1 MRPLDYLNRV
11 EAYVNRLNSERRS
24 TLEVISQVRFL
35 DLMADDASK
44 NVIDNI
50 NKNAINT
57 DSNSND
63 SNDSKDNRDNKN
75 SNNGS
80 NISAMTDSEEDENKK
95 YGVAPNLDAAHTRGY
110 AKRSR
115 VFEDCSNW
123 PIFDCSDTWGGPDYH
138 AIFAFSVTLTEAMA
152 GRMVGFSLDTGAD
165 DIWNTDNP
173 QIMVYV
179 NGVLTCA
186 MDLNHHEVILSDS
199 AVPGETYDIRLYAYV
214 NSSGKSNFLYVKVFE
229 KELEAEALYYDMKL
243 PLEAAK
249 QMRPEEEK
257 RRKLLEILNQA
268 GDLLDLR
275 VKGSAKY
282 RESLTAA
289 SVWLKENLYGK
300 EWETDGPTVYALG
313 HTHIDVAWK
322 WPLRQT
328 REKAVRSF
336 STVLY
341 LMKRYPEYRFFLSQ
355 PQLYEYVKEE
365 APEIFE
371 QVKERVKEGRW
382 EADGAMWLESD
393 SNLTSGES
401 LIRQILYGKKFFK
414 EELGIDEQEILW
426 LPDAFG
432 FLGALPQIMK
442 RSGIRYFLT
451 TKMGWNDADQQP
463 DDTFLWE
470 GIDGSRV
477 TGLYITTK
485 NYETYPERFE
495 KPVREVTYNG
505 RQNASQTMGTWQNYR
520 NKELNDAVLTIYGYG
535 DGGGGPTEGM
545 LEESR
550 RLSYG
555 IPGVPKVKLSG
566 LKEYLQVLDKNL
578 QNKKL
583 NTWYGDLYLE
593 YHRGTFSSIAEN
605 KKNNRICENKN
616 QQAEWLAALAWWMNK
631 KTENENIN
639 ENTNVTTNAYVYPK
653 EILDKAWKLL
663 LLNQFHDILPG
674 SAIGEVYEQSDID
687 YAKIKAMDEEIIK
700 QALTELAAKSI
711 NLQKLSKLSK
721 ESDASKLSEV
731 SEILA
736 SNDGITVWNP
746 LGFAAE
752 QVIVLDA
759 QTQREYGIDASSDG
773 NSNGNLNG
781 SLNRNSNINISCF
794 TNVDSMQ
801 RMKDGTLLL
810 TAALPAKGSLRLI
823 KKNASEQTVKDAQST
838 KDEQI
843 ADNAQTANTEASMS
857 EQVKTKLTEKFILC
871 DTQILET
878 PWYVVSWDELGQITS
893 LYDKEAK
900 RELIETGTVG
910 NELVVY
916 EDIPKDYD
924 AWNVESYYTRKHWK
938 MTAVQPCQL
947 TEFGDVCA
955 VLHTVLSYQ
964 SSTIEQDIVFFAH
977 TRRIDFKTKMDWRE
991 EQQLVKAEFH
1001 FDVMTRTAAC
1011 EIPYGVIE
1019 RPTHK
1024 NTSWQRAQF
1033 EVCAHR
1039 FVDLS
1044 EPGYGVA
1051 LLNDGRYGYSIE
1063 NSSLGLT
1070 LLTSGIFPFPD
1081 ADKGT
1086 HELTYA
1092 IMPHMG
1098 DWRSAKVVHE
1108 AGLLNEK
1115 PIISALKPAA
1125 PLVSAGVSEKTVEP
1139 YNTSFTESYS
1149 MCEVS
1154 APNVIVT
1161 SVKRSEDEIG
1171 LIVRMYESNGIRTN
1185 VTWDLSGLKPQ
1196 QIWECDLMEKQEKM
1210 MVLDGQKA
1218 DFEIKPFEIKT
1229 FLLV

>member
-1 MRPLDYLNRV
+1 
-11 EAYVNRLNSERRS
+11 
-24 TLEVISQVRFL
+24 
-35 DLMADDASK
+35 
-44 NVIDNI
+44 
-50 NKNAINT
+50 
-57 DSNSND
+57 
-63 SNDSKDNRDNKN
+63 
-75 SNNGS
+75 
-80 NISAMTDSEEDENKK
+80 MTITEEMK
-95 YGVAPNLDAAHTRGY
+95 
-110 AKRSR
+110 
-115 VFEDCSNW
+115 
-123 PIFDCSDTWGGPDYH
+123 
-138 AIFAFSVTLTEAMA
+138 
-152 GRMVGFSLDTGAD
+152 GRIIGFSLDTGAD

-186 MDLNHHEVILSDS
+186 MDLNHHEVILSDC
-199 AVPGETYDIRLYAYV
+199 AEPGKIYDIRLYAYV
-214 NSSGKSNFLYVKVFE
+214 NSPGKSNFLYLKVFA
-229 KELEAEALYYDMKL
+229 KEQEAEALYYDMKL

-257 RRKLLEILNQA
+257 RRKLLELLNQA

-275 VKGSAKY
+275 VKKSDKY
-282 RESLTAA
+282 RASLIAA
-289 SVWLKENLYGK
+289 SEWLKENLYEK
-300 EWETDGPTVYALG
+300 EWELDGPTVYALG

-341 LMKRYPEYRFFLSQ
+341 LMKRYPKYRFFLSQ
-355 PQLYEYVKEE
+355 PQLYEYVKED

-401 LIRQILYGKKFFK
+401 LIRQILYGKKFFN
-414 EELGIDEQEILW
+414 EEFGIKEQEILW

-485 NYETYPERFE
+485 NYEAYPERFE

-520 NKELNDAVLTIYGYG
+520 NKELNDAVLTVYGYG

-545 LEESR
+545 LEESK

-605 KKNNRICENKN
+605 KKNNRICEYKN
-616 QQAEWLAALAWWMNK
+616 QQAEWLASLLWWMNK
-631 KTENENIN
+631 KNENAN
-639 ENTNVTTNAYVYPK
+639 KNAYPK
-653 EILDKAWKLL
+653 ETLDKAWKLL

-674 SAIGEVYEQSDID
+674 SAIAEVYEQSDID
-687 YAKIKAMDEEIIK
+687 YAKIKAMDEEII
-700 QALTELAAKSI
+700 
-711 NLQKLSKLSK
+711 
-721 ESDASKLSEV
+721 SEV
-731 SEILA
+731 LKSLSSNKSEQK
-736 SNDGITVWNP
+736 NGICAWNP

-752 QVIVLDA
+752 QVIELDKKKLH
-759 QTQREYGIDASSDG
+759 ECGIDKG
-773 NSNGNLNG
+773 C
-781 SLNRNSNINISCF
+781 SL
-794 TNVDSMQ
+794 TNVTAAQ
-801 RMKDGTLLL
+801 RFKDGTMLV
-810 TAALPAKGSLRLI
+810 TASLPAKGSLYMAASAEKESLDKEA
-823 KKNASEQTVKDAQST
+823 KKEHFALR
-838 KDEQI
+838 DE
-843 ADNAQTANTEASMS
+843 NT
-857 EQVKTKLTEKFILC
+857 
-871 DTQILET
+871 LET
-878 PWYVVSWDELGQITS
+878 PWYIVSWNELGELTS

-900 RELIETGTVG
+900 REVLEAGTVG
-910 NELVVY
+910 NEIVVY

-924 AWNVESYYTRKHWK
+924 AWNVESYYSRKHWK
-938 MTAVQPCQL
+938 MSVKKPCMM
-947 TEFGDVCA
+947 TEAGEICA
-955 VLHTVLSYQ
+955 VLHTELSYE
-964 SSTIEQDIVFFAH
+964 SSVIEQDIAFFAH
-977 TRRIDFKTKMDWRE
+977 TRRIDFKTKIDWKE
-991 EQQLVKAEFH
+991 QQQLVKAEFH
-1001 FDVMTRTAAC
+1001 LDVMTRTAAC
-1011 EIPYGVIE
+1011 EIPYGVME
-1019 RPTHK
+1019 RPTHR

-1033 EVCAHR
+1033 EMCAHR

-1044 EPGYGVA
+1044 EPGFGVA
-1051 LLNDGRYGYSIE
+1051 LLNDGRYGHSIE
-1063 NSSLGLT
+1063 DSFVSLT

-1081 ADKGT
+1081 ADKGL

-1092 IMPHMG
+1092 LMPHMG
-1098 DWRSAKVVHE
+1098 DWREANVVHE
-1108 AGLLNEK
+1108 AGMLNEK
-1115 PIISALKPAA
+1115 PILSPYKPS
-1125 PLVSAGVSEKTVEP
+1125 LL
-1139 YNTSFTESYS
+1139 TEEAYT

-1154 APNVIVT
+1154 SPNVIVT
-1161 SVKRSEDEIG
+1161 SVKRAEDESG
-1171 LIVRMYESNGIRTN
+1171 LIVRMYESSGIRTN
-1185 VTWDLSGLKPQ
+1185 VEWNLEGLCPKY
-1196 QIWECDLMEKQEKM
+1196 IYECDMMEQKERE
-1210 MVLDGQKA
+1210 VVFDGQRAK
-1218 DFEIKPFEIKT
+1218 FEIRPFEIKT

>member
-1 MRPLDYLNRV
+1 MR
-11 EAYVNRLNSERRS
+11 
-24 TLEVISQVRFL
+24 
-35 DLMADDASK
+35 
-44 NVIDNI
+44 
-50 NKNAINT
+50 
-57 DSNSND
+57 
-63 SNDSKDNRDNKN
+63 RDN
-75 SNNGS
+75 SYWR
-80 NISAMTDSEEDENKK
+80 IA
-95 YGVAPNLDAAHTRGY
+95 V
-110 AKRSR
+110 
-115 VFEDCSNW
+115 
-123 PIFDCSDTWGGPDYH
+123 
-138 AIFAFSVTLTEAMA
+138 
-152 GRMVGFSLDTGAD
+152 TGAD

-186 MDLNHHEVILSDS
+186 MDLNHHEVILSDC
-199 AVPGETYDIRLYAYV
+199 AEPGKIYDIRLYAYV
-214 NSSGKSNFLYVKVFE
+214 NSPGKSNFLYLKVFA
-229 KELEAEALYYDMKL
+229 KEQEAEALYYDMKL

-257 RRKLLEILNQA
+257 RRKLLELLNQA

-275 VKGSAKY
+275 VKKSDKY
-282 RESLTAA
+282 RASLIAA
-289 SVWLKENLYGK
+289 SEWLKENLYEK
-300 EWETDGPTVYALG
+300 EWELDGPTVYALG

-341 LMKRYPEYRFFLSQ
+341 LMKRYPKYRFFLSQ
-355 PQLYEYVKEE
+355 PQLYEYVKED

-401 LIRQILYGKKFFK
+401 LIRQILYGKKFFN
-414 EELGIDEQEILW
+414 EEFGIKEQEILW

-485 NYETYPERFE
+485 NYEAYPERFE

-520 NKELNDAVLTIYGYG
+520 NKELNDAVLTVYGYG

-545 LEESR
+545 LEESK

-605 KKNNRICENKN
+605 KKNNRICEYKN
-616 QQAEWLAALAWWMNK
+616 QQAEWLASLLWWMNK
-631 KTENENIN
+631 KNENAN
-639 ENTNVTTNAYVYPK
+639 KNAYPK
-653 EILDKAWKLL
+653 ETLDKAWKLL

-674 SAIGEVYEQSDID
+674 SAIAEVYEQSDID
-687 YAKIKAMDEEIIK
+687 YAKIKAMDEEII
-700 QALTELAAKSI
+700 
-711 NLQKLSKLSK
+711 
-721 ESDASKLSEV
+721 SEV
-731 SEILA
+731 LKSLSSNKSEQK
-736 SNDGITVWNP
+736 NGICAWNP

-752 QVIVLDA
+752 QVIELDKKKLH
-759 QTQREYGIDASSDG
+759 ECGIDKG
-773 NSNGNLNG
+773 C
-781 SLNRNSNINISCF
+781 SL
-794 TNVDSMQ
+794 TNVTAAQ
-801 RMKDGTLLL
+801 RFKDGTMLV
-810 TAALPAKGSLRLI
+810 TASLPAKGSLYMAASAEKESLDKEA
-823 KKNASEQTVKDAQST
+823 KKEHFALR
-838 KDEQI
+838 DE
-843 ADNAQTANTEASMS
+843 NT
-857 EQVKTKLTEKFILC
+857 
-871 DTQILET
+871 LET
-878 PWYVVSWDELGQITS
+878 PWYIVSWNELGELTS

-900 RELIETGTVG
+900 REVLEAGTVG
-910 NELVVY
+910 NEIVVY

-924 AWNVESYYTRKHWK
+924 AWNVESYYSRKHWK
-938 MTAVQPCQL
+938 MSVKKPCMM
-947 TEFGDVCA
+947 TEAGEICA
-955 VLHTVLSYQ
+955 VLHTELSYE
-964 SSTIEQDIVFFAH
+964 SSVIEQDIAFFAH
-977 TRRIDFKTKMDWRE
+977 TRRIDFKTKIDWKE
-991 EQQLVKAEFH
+991 QQQLVKAEFH
-1001 FDVMTRTAAC
+1001 LDVMTRTAAC
-1011 EIPYGVIE
+1011 EIPYGVME
-1019 RPTHK
+1019 RPTHR

-1033 EVCAHR
+1033 EMCAHR

-1044 EPGYGVA
+1044 EPGFGVA
-1051 LLNDGRYGYSIE
+1051 LLNDGRYGHSIE
-1063 NSSLGLT
+1063 DSFVSLT
-1070 LLTSGIFPFPD
+1070 LLTSGVFPFPD
-1081 ADKGT
+1081 ADKGL

-1092 IMPHMG
+1092 LMPHMG
-1098 DWRSAKVVHE
+1098 DWREANVVHE
-1108 AGLLNEK
+1108 AGKLNEK
-1115 PIISALKPAA
+1115 PILSVYKPS
-1125 PLVSAGVSEKTVEP
+1125 LLTEEKSSVRYT
-1139 YNTSFTESYS
+1139 

-1154 APNVIVT
+1154 SPNVIVT
-1161 SVKRSEDEIG
+1161 SVKRAEDESG
-1171 LIVRMYESNGIRTN
+1171 LIVRMYESSGIRTN
-1185 VTWDLSGLKPQ
+1185 VEWNLEGLCPKY
-1196 QIWECDLMEKQEKM
+1196 IYECDMMEQKERE
-1210 MVLDGQKA
+1210 VVFDGQRAK
-1218 DFEIKPFEIKT
+1218 FEIRPFEIKT

>member
-1 MRPLDYLNRV
+1 MRSLDYMNRV
-11 EAYVNRLNSERRS
+11 EAYVNRLNSERR
-24 TLEVISQVRFL
+24 TVLETIPQVRFL
-35 DLMADDASK
+35 DLMADE
-44 NVIDNI
+44 I
-50 NKNAINT
+50 NCA
-57 DSNSND
+57 D
-63 SNDSKDNRDNKN
+63 
-75 SNNGS
+75 
-80 NISAMTDSEEDENKK
+80 MTADCEEDENKK
-95 YGVAPNLDAAHTRGY
+95 YGVAPNLDAVHTRGY
-110 AKRSR
+110 AKRSL
-115 VFEDCSNW
+115 VLEDCSSW
-123 PIFDCSDTWGGPDYH
+123 PVFSCTDTWGGQDYH
-138 AIFAFSVTLTEAMA
+138 GIFAFSVTITEEMK
-152 GRMVGFSLDTGAD
+152 GRIIGFSLDTGAD

-186 MDLNHHEVILSDS
+186 MDLNHHEVILSDC
-199 AVPGETYDIRLYAYV
+199 AEPGKIYDIRLYAYV
-214 NSSGKSNFLYVKVFE
+214 NSPGKSNFLYLKVFA
-229 KELEAEALYYDMKL
+229 KEQEAEALYYDMKL

-257 RRKLLEILNQA
+257 RRKLLELLNQA

-275 VKGSAKY
+275 VKKSDKY
-282 RESLTAA
+282 RASLIAA
-289 SVWLKENLYGK
+289 SEWLKENLYEK
-300 EWETDGPTVYALG
+300 EWELDGPTVYALG

-341 LMKRYPEYRFFLSQ
+341 LMKRYPKYRFFLSQ
-355 PQLYEYVKEE
+355 PQLYEYVKED

-401 LIRQILYGKKFFK
+401 LIRQILYGKKFFN
-414 EELGIDEQEILW
+414 EEFGIKEQEILW

-485 NYETYPERFE
+485 NYEAYPERFE

-520 NKELNDAVLTIYGYG
+520 NKELNDAVLTVYGYG

-545 LEESR
+545 LEESK

-605 KKNNRICENKN
+605 KKNNRICEYKN
-616 QQAEWLAALAWWMNK
+616 QQAEWLASLLWWMNK
-631 KTENENIN
+631 KNENAN
-639 ENTNVTTNAYVYPK
+639 KNAYPK
-653 EILDKAWKLL
+653 ETLDKAWKLL

-674 SAIGEVYEQSDID
+674 SAIAEVYEQSDID
-687 YAKIKAMDEEIIK
+687 YAKIKAMDEEII
-700 QALTELAAKSI
+700 
-711 NLQKLSKLSK
+711 
-721 ESDASKLSEV
+721 SEV
-731 SEILA
+731 LKSLSSNKSEQK
-736 SNDGITVWNP
+736 NGICAWNP

-752 QVIVLDA
+752 QVIELDKKKLH
-759 QTQREYGIDASSDG
+759 ECGIDKG
-773 NSNGNLNG
+773 C
-781 SLNRNSNINISCF
+781 SL
-794 TNVDSMQ
+794 TNVTAAQ
-801 RMKDGTLLL
+801 RFKDGTMLV
-810 TAALPAKGSLRLI
+810 TASLPAKGSLYMAASAEKESLDKEA
-823 KKNASEQTVKDAQST
+823 KKEHFALR
-838 KDEQI
+838 DE
-843 ADNAQTANTEASMS
+843 NT
-857 EQVKTKLTEKFILC
+857 
-871 DTQILET
+871 LET
-878 PWYVVSWDELGQITS
+878 PWYIVSWNELGELTS

-900 RELIETGTVG
+900 REVLEAGTVG
-910 NELVVY
+910 NEIVVY

-924 AWNVESYYTRKHWK
+924 AWNVESYYSRKHWK
-938 MTAVQPCQL
+938 MSVKKPCMM
-947 TEFGDVCA
+947 TEAGEICA
-955 VLHTVLSYQ
+955 VLHTELSYE
-964 SSTIEQDIVFFAH
+964 SSVIEQDIAFFAH
-977 TRRIDFKTKMDWRE
+977 TRRIDFKTKIDWKE
-991 EQQLVKAEFH
+991 QQQLVKAEFH
-1001 FDVMTRTAAC
+1001 LDVMTRTAAC
-1011 EIPYGVIE
+1011 EIPYGVME
-1019 RPTHK
+1019 RPTHR

-1033 EVCAHR
+1033 EMCAHR

-1044 EPGYGVA
+1044 EPGFGVA
-1051 LLNDGRYGYSIE
+1051 LLNDGRYGHSIE
-1063 NSSLGLT
+1063 DSFVSLT
-1070 LLTSGIFPFPD
+1070 LLTSGVFPFPD
-1081 ADKGT
+1081 ADKGL

-1092 IMPHMG
+1092 LMPHMG
-1098 DWRSAKVVHE
+1098 DWREANVVHE
-1108 AGLLNEK
+1108 AGKLNEK
-1115 PIISALKPAA
+1115 PILSVYKPS
-1125 PLVSAGVSEKTVEP
+1125 LLTEEKSSVRYT
-1139 YNTSFTESYS
+1139 

-1154 APNVIVT
+1154 SPNVIVT
-1161 SVKRSEDEIG
+1161 SVKRAEDESG
-1171 LIVRMYESNGIRTN
+1171 LIVRMYESSGIRTN
-1185 VTWDLSGLKPQ
+1185 VEWNLEGLCPKY
-1196 QIWECDLMEKQEKM
+1196 IYECDMMEQKERE
-1210 MVLDGQKA
+1210 VVFDGQRAK
-1218 DFEIKPFEIKT
+1218 FEIRPFEIKT

>member
-1 MRPLDYLNRV
+1 MRSLDYMNRV
-11 EAYVNRLNSERRS
+11 EAYVNRLNSERR
-24 TLEVISQVRFL
+24 TVLETIQQVRFL
-35 DLMADDASK
+35 DLMADE
-44 NVIDNI
+44 I
-50 NKNAINT
+50 NCV
-57 DSNSND
+57 D
-63 SNDSKDNRDNKN
+63 
-75 SNNGS
+75 
-80 NISAMTDSEEDENKK
+80 MTADCEEDENKK
-95 YGVAPNLDAAHTRGY
+95 YGVAPNLDAVHTRGY
-110 AKRSR
+110 AKRSL
-115 VFEDCSNW
+115 VLEDCSSW
-123 PIFDCSDTWGGPDYH
+123 PVFSCTDTWGDPDYH
-138 AIFAFSVTLTEAMA
+138 GIFAFSVTITEEMK
-152 GRMVGFSLDTGAD
+152 GRIIGFSLDTGAD

-186 MDLNHHEVILSDS
+186 MDLNHHEVILSDC
-199 AVPGETYDIRLYAYV
+199 AEPGKIYDIRLYAYV
-214 NSSGKSNFLYVKVFE
+214 NSPGKSNFLYLKVFA
-229 KELEAEALYYDMKL
+229 KEQEAEALYYDMKL

-257 RRKLLEILNQA
+257 RRKLLELLNQA

-275 VKGSAKY
+275 VKKSDKY
-282 RESLTAA
+282 RASLIAA
-289 SVWLKENLYGK
+289 SEWLKENLYEK
-300 EWETDGPTVYALG
+300 EWELDGPTVYALG

-341 LMKRYPEYRFFLSQ
+341 LMKRYPKYRFFLSQ
-355 PQLYEYVKEE
+355 PQLYEYVKED

-401 LIRQILYGKKFFK
+401 LIRQILYGKKFFN
-414 EELGIDEQEILW
+414 EEFGIKEQEILW

-485 NYETYPERFE
+485 NYEAYPERFE

-520 NKELNDAVLTIYGYG
+520 NKELNDAVLTVYGYG

-545 LEESR
+545 LEESK

-605 KKNNRICENKN
+605 KKNNRICEYKN
-616 QQAEWLAALAWWMNK
+616 QQAEWLASLLWWMNK
-631 KTENENIN
+631 KNENAN
-639 ENTNVTTNAYVYPK
+639 KNAYPK
-653 EILDKAWKLL
+653 ETLDKAWKLL

-674 SAIGEVYEQSDID
+674 SAIAEVYEQSDID
-687 YAKIKAMDEEIIK
+687 YAKIKAMDEEII
-700 QALTELAAKSI
+700 
-711 NLQKLSKLSK
+711 
-721 ESDASKLSEV
+721 SEV
-731 SEILA
+731 LESLSSNKSEQK
-736 SNDGITVWNP
+736 NGICAWNP

-752 QVIVLDA
+752 QVIELDKKKLH
-759 QTQREYGIDASSDG
+759 ECGIDKG
-773 NSNGNLNG
+773 C
-781 SLNRNSNINISCF
+781 SL
-794 TNVDSMQ
+794 TNVTAAQ
-801 RMKDGTLLL
+801 RFKDGTMLV
-810 TAALPAKGSLRLI
+810 TASLPAKGSLYMAASAEKESLDKEA
-823 KKNASEQTVKDAQST
+823 KKEHFALR
-838 KDEQI
+838 DE
-843 ADNAQTANTEASMS
+843 NT
-857 EQVKTKLTEKFILC
+857 
-871 DTQILET
+871 LET
-878 PWYVVSWDELGQITS
+878 PWYIVSWNELGELTS

-900 RELIETGTVG
+900 REVLEAGTVG
-910 NELVVY
+910 NEIVVY

-924 AWNVESYYTRKHWK
+924 AWNVESYYSRKHWK
-938 MTAVQPCQL
+938 MSVKKPCMM
-947 TEFGDVCA
+947 TEAGEICA
-955 VLHTVLSYQ
+955 VLHTELSYE
-964 SSTIEQDIVFFAH
+964 SSVIEQDIAFFAH
-977 TRRIDFKTKMDWRE
+977 TRRIDFKTKIDWKE
-991 EQQLVKAEFH
+991 QQQLVKAEFH
-1001 FDVMTRTAAC
+1001 LDVMTRTAAC
-1011 EIPYGVIE
+1011 EIPYGVME
-1019 RPTHK
+1019 RPTHR

-1033 EVCAHR
+1033 EMCAHR

-1044 EPGYGVA
+1044 EPGFGVA
-1051 LLNDGRYGYSIE
+1051 LLNDGRYGHSIE
-1063 NSSLGLT
+1063 DSFVSLT
-1070 LLTSGIFPFPD
+1070 LLTSGVFPFPD
-1081 ADKGT
+1081 ADKGL

-1092 IMPHMG
+1092 LMPHMG
-1098 DWRSAKVVHE
+1098 DWREANVVHE
-1108 AGLLNEK
+1108 AGKLNEK
-1115 PIISALKPAA
+1115 PILSVYKPS
-1125 PLVSAGVSEKTVEP
+1125 LLTEEKSSVRYT
-1139 YNTSFTESYS
+1139 

-1154 APNVIVT
+1154 SPNVIVT
-1161 SVKRSEDEIG
+1161 SVKRAEDESG
-1171 LIVRMYESNGIRTN
+1171 LIVRMYESSGIRTN
-1185 VTWDLSGLKPQ
+1185 VEWNLEGLCPKY
-1196 QIWECDLMEKQEKM
+1196 IYECDMMEQKERE
-1210 MVLDGQKA
+1210 VVFDGQRAK
-1218 DFEIKPFEIKT
+1218 FEIRPFEIKT

>member
-1 MRPLDYLNRV
+1 MRSLDYMNRV
-11 EAYVNRLNSERRS
+11 EAYVNRLNSERR
-24 TLEVISQVRFL
+24 TVLETIQQVRFL
-35 DLMADDASK
+35 DLMADE
-44 NVIDNI
+44 I
-50 NKNAINT
+50 NCA
-57 DSNSND
+57 D
-63 SNDSKDNRDNKN
+63 
-75 SNNGS
+75 
-80 NISAMTDSEEDENKK
+80 MTADCEEDENKK
-95 YGVAPNLDAAHTRGY
+95 YGIAPNLDAVHTRGY
-110 AKRSR
+110 AKRSL
-115 VFEDCSNW
+115 VLEDCSSW
-123 PIFDCSDTWGGPDYH
+123 PVFSCADTWGGPDYH
-138 AIFAFSVTLTEAMA
+138 GIFAFSVTITEEMK
-152 GRMVGFSLDTGAD
+152 GRIIGFSLDTGAD

-186 MDLNHHEVILSDS
+186 MDLNHHEVILSDC
-199 AVPGETYDIRLYAYV
+199 AEPGKIYDIRLYAYV
-214 NSSGKSNFLYVKVFE
+214 NSPGKSNFLYLKVFA
-229 KELEAEALYYDMKL
+229 KEQEAEALYYDMKL

-257 RRKLLEILNQA
+257 RRKLLELLNQA

-275 VKGSAKY
+275 VKKSDKY
-282 RESLTAA
+282 RASLIAA
-289 SVWLKENLYGK
+289 SEWLKENLYEK
-300 EWETDGPTVYALG
+300 EWELDGPTVYALG

-341 LMKRYPEYRFFLSQ
+341 LMKRYPKYRFFLSQ
-355 PQLYEYVKEE
+355 PQLYEYVKED

-401 LIRQILYGKKFFK
+401 LIRQILYGKKFFN
-414 EELGIDEQEILW
+414 EEFGIKEQEILW

-485 NYETYPERFE
+485 NYEAYPERFE

-520 NKELNDAVLTIYGYG
+520 NKELNDAVLTVYGYG

-545 LEESR
+545 LEESK

-605 KKNNRICENKN
+605 KKNNRICEYKN
-616 QQAEWLAALAWWMNK
+616 QQAEWLASLLWWMNK
-631 KTENENIN
+631 KNENAN
-639 ENTNVTTNAYVYPK
+639 KNAYPK
-653 EILDKAWKLL
+653 ETLDKAWKLL

-674 SAIGEVYEQSDID
+674 SAIAEVYEQSDID
-687 YAKIKAMDEEIIK
+687 YAKIKAMDEEII
-700 QALTELAAKSI
+700 
-711 NLQKLSKLSK
+711 
-721 ESDASKLSEV
+721 SEV
-731 SEILA
+731 LESLSSNKSEQK
-736 SNDGITVWNP
+736 NGICAWNP

-752 QVIVLDA
+752 QVIELDKKK
-759 QTQREYGIDASSDG
+759 QHECGIDKG
-773 NSNGNLNG
+773 C
-781 SLNRNSNINISCF
+781 SL
-794 TNVDSMQ
+794 TNVTAAQ
-801 RMKDGTLLL
+801 RFKDGTMLV
-810 TAALPAKGSLRLI
+810 TASLPAKGSLYMAASAEKESLDKEA
-823 KKNASEQTVKDAQST
+823 KKEHFALR
-838 KDEQI
+838 DE
-843 ADNAQTANTEASMS
+843 NT
-857 EQVKTKLTEKFILC
+857 
-871 DTQILET
+871 LET
-878 PWYVVSWDELGQITS
+878 PWYIVSWNELGELTS

-900 RELIETGTVG
+900 REVLEAGTVG
-910 NELVVY
+910 NEIVVY

-924 AWNVESYYTRKHWK
+924 AWNVESYYSRKHWK
-938 MTAVQPCQL
+938 MSVKKPCMM
-947 TEFGDVCA
+947 TETGEICA
-955 VLHTVLSYQ
+955 VLHTELSYE
-964 SSTIEQDIVFFAH
+964 SSVIEQDIVFFAH
-977 TRRIDFKTKMDWRE
+977 TRRIDFKTKIDWKE
-991 EQQLVKAEFH
+991 QQQLVKAEFH
-1001 FDVMTRTAAC
+1001 LDVMTRTAAC
-1011 EIPYGVIE
+1011 EIPYGVME
-1019 RPTHK
+1019 RPTHR

-1033 EVCAHR
+1033 EMCAHR

-1044 EPGYGVA
+1044 EPGFGVA
-1051 LLNDGRYGYSIE
+1051 LLNDGRYGHSIE
-1063 NSSLGLT
+1063 DGTVGLT

-1081 ADKGT
+1081 ADKGL

-1092 IMPHMG
+1092 LIPHMG
-1098 DWRSAKVVHE
+1098 DWRDANVVHE
-1108 AGLLNEK
+1108 AGKLNEK
-1115 PIISALKPAA
+1115 PILSVYKPSLLTEEKSSARY
-1125 PLVSAGVSEKTVEP
+1125 T
-1139 YNTSFTESYS
+1139 

-1154 APNVIVT
+1154 SPNVIVT
-1161 SVKRSEDEIG
+1161 SVKRAEDESG
-1171 LIVRMYESNGIRTN
+1171 LIVRMYESSGIRTN
-1185 VTWDLSGLKPQ
+1185 VEWNLEGLCPKY
-1196 QIWECDLMEKQEKM
+1196 IYECDMMEQKERE
-1210 MVLDGQKA
+1210 VVFDGQRAK
-1218 DFEIKPFEIKT
+1218 FEIRPFEIKT

>member
-11 EAYVNRLNSERRS
+11 EAYVNRLNSERRK
-24 TLEVISQVRFL
+24 TLEVIPQVRFL
-35 DLMADDASK
+35 DLMADDA
-44 NVIDNI
+44 DD
-50 NKNAINT
+50 NAIN
-57 DSNSND
+57 NRND
-63 SNDSKDNRDNKN
+63 SINSK
-75 SNNGS
+75 NGN
-80 NISAMTDSEEDENKK
+80 NISTMTDGEEDENKK

-115 VFEDCSNW
+115 VLEDCSNW
-123 PIFDCSDTWGGPDYH
+123 QIFDCSDTWGGPDYH

-173 QIMVYV
+173 QIMVYI

-214 NSSGKSNFLYVKVFE
+214 NSPGKSNFLYIKVFE
-229 KELEAEALYYDMKL
+229 KEPEAEALYYDMKL

-275 VKGSAKY
+275 VKGSDAY
-282 RESLTAA
+282 RASLTAA
-289 SVWLKENLYGK
+289 SAWLKENLYEK
-300 EWETDGPTVYALG
+300 EWEMDGPTVYALG

-414 EELGIDEQEILW
+414 EELGVDDQEILW

-505 RQNASQTMGTWQNYR
+505 RQNASQIMGTWQNYR

-550 RLSYG
+550 RLAYG

-605 KKNNRICENKN
+605 KKNNRACENKN
-616 QQAEWLAALAWWMNK
+616 QEAEWLAALAWWMNK
-631 KTENENIN
+631 NNKKNKNTNENANVNAN
-639 ENTNVTTNAYVYPK
+639 ENASVTANAYAYPK
-653 EILDKAWKLL
+653 ETLDKAWKLL

-687 YAKIKAMDEEIIK
+687 YAKIKAMDEEIIR
-700 QALTELAAKSI
+700 QALTELSE
-711 NLQKLSKLSK
+711 LSELTEASEESNASEESDVSEESK
-721 ESDASKLSEV
+721 TSDASETMAENIGL
-731 SEILA
+731 
-736 SNDGITVWNP
+736 TVWNP

-752 QVIVLDA
+752 QVIALDA
-759 QTQREYGIDASSDG
+759 QAQNEYGINTAPSDESVPSFINVSS
-773 NSNGNLNG
+773 
-781 SLNRNSNINISCF
+781 
-794 TNVDSMQ
+794 TQ

-810 TAALPAKGSLRLI
+810 TAALPAKGSIRLT
-823 KKNASEQTVKDAQST
+823 KKNVSEQTANNAQFT
-838 KDEQI
+838 ND
-843 ADNAQTANTEASMS
+843 AQTAN
-857 EQVKTKLTEKFILC
+857 KFILR
-871 DTQILET
+871 DAQTLET

-893 LYDKEAK
+893 LYDKEAE
-900 RELIETGTVG
+900 RELIEAGTVG
-910 NELVVY
+910 NEIVVY

-938 MTAVQPCQL
+938 MTAAQPCQL
-947 TEFGDVCA
+947 TESGEICA
-955 VLHTVLSYQ
+955 VLHTTLSYQ

-977 TRRIDFKTKMDWRE
+977 TRRIDFKTKMDWHE
-991 EQQLVKAEFH
+991 EQQLVKAQFH

-1063 NSSLGLT
+1063 DSSLGLT

-1081 ADKGT
+1081 ADKGV

-1092 IMPHMG
+1092 LMPHMG
-1098 DWRSAKVVHE
+1098 DWRSAKVVQE

-1115 PIISALKPAA
+1115 PILSALKSSAALTSAKTPEAISATPAA
-1125 PLVSAGVSEKTVEP
+1125 SA
-1139 YNTSFTESYS
+1139 TSVPSSTESYA

-1161 SVKRSEDEIG
+1161 SVKRAEDESG
-1171 LIVRMYESNGIRTN
+1171 LIVRMYESSGIRTN
-1185 VTWDLSGLKPQ
+1185 VTWDVSGLKPQ
-1196 QIWECDLMEKQEKM
+1196 HVWECDLMEKQEKM
-1210 MVLDGQKA
+1210 PMFDGQKVK
-1218 DFEIKPFEIKT
+1218 FEIKPFEIKT
-1229 FLLV
+1229 FLLI

>member
-1 MRPLDYLNRV
+1 MRSLDYMNRV
-11 EAYVNRLNSERRS
+11 EAYVNRLNSERR
-24 TLEVISQVRFL
+24 TVLETIPQVRFL
-35 DLMADDASK
+35 DLMADE
-44 NVIDNI
+44 I
-50 NKNAINT
+50 NCA
-57 DSNSND
+57 D
-63 SNDSKDNRDNKN
+63 
-75 SNNGS
+75 
-80 NISAMTDSEEDENKK
+80 MTADCEEDENKK
-95 YGVAPNLDAAHTRGY
+95 YGVAPNLDAVHTRGY
-110 AKRSR
+110 AKRSL
-115 VFEDCSNW
+115 VLEDCSSW
-123 PIFDCSDTWGGPDYH
+123 SVFSCTDTWGGPDYH
-138 AIFAFSVTLTEAMA
+138 GIFAFSVTITEEMK
-152 GRMVGFSLDTGAD
+152 GRIIGFSLDTGAD

-186 MDLNHHEVILSDS
+186 MDLNHHEVILSDC
-199 AVPGETYDIRLYAYV
+199 AEPGKIYDIRLYAYV
-214 NSSGKSNFLYVKVFE
+214 NSPGKSNFLYLKVFA
-229 KELEAEALYYDMKL
+229 KEQEAEALYYDMKF

-257 RRKLLEILNQA
+257 RRKLLELLNQA

-275 VKGSAKY
+275 VKKSDKY
-282 RESLTAA
+282 RASLIAA
-289 SVWLKENLYGK
+289 SEWLKENLYEK
-300 EWETDGPTVYALG
+300 EWELDGPTVYALG

-341 LMKRYPEYRFFLSQ
+341 LMKRYPKYRFFLSQ
-355 PQLYEYVKEE
+355 PQLYEYVKED

-401 LIRQILYGKKFFK
+401 LIRQILYGKKFFN
-414 EELGIDEQEILW
+414 EEVGIKEQEILW

-485 NYETYPERFE
+485 NYEAYPERFE

-520 NKELNDAVLTIYGYG
+520 NKELNDAVLTVYGYG

-545 LEESR
+545 LEESK

-605 KKNNRICENKN
+605 KKNNRICEYKN
-616 QQAEWLAALAWWMNK
+616 QQAEWLASLLWWMNK
-631 KTENENIN
+631 KNENAN
-639 ENTNVTTNAYVYPK
+639 KNAYPK
-653 EILDKAWKLL
+653 ETLDKAWKLL

-674 SAIGEVYEQSDID
+674 SAIAEVYEQSDID
-687 YAKIKAMDEEIIK
+687 YAKIKAMDEEII
-700 QALTELAAKSI
+700 
-711 NLQKLSKLSK
+711 
-721 ESDASKLSEV
+721 SEV
-731 SEILA
+731 LKSLSSNKSEQK
-736 SNDGITVWNP
+736 NGICAWNP

-752 QVIVLDA
+752 QVIELDKKKLH
-759 QTQREYGIDASSDG
+759 ECGIDKG
-773 NSNGNLNG
+773 C
-781 SLNRNSNINISCF
+781 SL
-794 TNVDSMQ
+794 TNVTAAQ
-801 RMKDGTLLL
+801 RFKDGTMLV
-810 TAALPAKGSLRLI
+810 TASLPAKGSLYMAASAEKESLDKEA
-823 KKNASEQTVKDAQST
+823 KKEHFALR
-838 KDEQI
+838 DE
-843 ADNAQTANTEASMS
+843 NT
-857 EQVKTKLTEKFILC
+857 
-871 DTQILET
+871 LET
-878 PWYVVSWDELGQITS
+878 PWYIVSWNELGELTS

-900 RELIETGTVG
+900 REVLEAGTVG
-910 NELVVY
+910 NEIVVY

-924 AWNVESYYTRKHWK
+924 AWNVESYYSRKHWK
-938 MTAVQPCQL
+938 MSVKKPCMM
-947 TEFGDVCA
+947 TEAGEICA
-955 VLHTVLSYQ
+955 VLHTELSYE
-964 SSTIEQDIVFFAH
+964 SSVIEQDIAFFAH
-977 TRRIDFKTKMDWRE
+977 TRRIDFKTKIDWKE
-991 EQQLVKAEFH
+991 QQQLVKAEFH
-1001 FDVMTRTAAC
+1001 LDVMTRTAAC
-1011 EIPYGVIE
+1011 EIPYGVME
-1019 RPTHK
+1019 RPTHR

-1033 EVCAHR
+1033 EMCAHR

-1044 EPGYGVA
+1044 EPGFGVA
-1051 LLNDGRYGYSIE
+1051 LLNDGRYGHSIE
-1063 NSSLGLT
+1063 DSFVSLT
-1070 LLTSGIFPFPD
+1070 LLTSGVFPFPD
-1081 ADKGT
+1081 ADKGL

-1092 IMPHMG
+1092 LMPHMG
-1098 DWRSAKVVHE
+1098 DWREANVVHE
-1108 AGLLNEK
+1108 AGKLNEK
-1115 PIISALKPAA
+1115 PILSVYKPS
-1125 PLVSAGVSEKTVEP
+1125 LLTEEKSSVRYT
-1139 YNTSFTESYS
+1139 

-1154 APNVIVT
+1154 SPNVIVT
-1161 SVKRSEDEIG
+1161 SVKRAEDESG
-1171 LIVRMYESNGIRTN
+1171 LIVRMYESSGIRTN
-1185 VTWDLSGLKPQ
+1185 VEWNLEGLCPKY
-1196 QIWECDLMEKQEKM
+1196 IYECDMMEQKERE
-1210 MVLDGQKA
+1210 VVFDGQRAK
-1218 DFEIKPFEIKT
+1218 FEIRPFEIKT

>member
-11 EAYVNRLNSERRS
+11 EAYVNRLNSERRK
-24 TLEVISQVRFL
+24 TLEVIPQVRFL
-35 DLMADDASK
+35 DLMADD
-44 NVIDNI
+44 
-50 NKNAINT
+50 
-57 DSNSND
+57 
-63 SNDSKDNRDNKN
+63 
-75 SNNGS
+75 
-80 NISAMTDSEEDENKK
+80 ISTMTDGEEDENKK

-115 VFEDCSNW
+115 VLEDCSSW
-123 PIFDCSDTWGGPDYH
+123 PVFDCSDTWGGPDYH

-173 QIMVYV
+173 QIMVYI

-214 NSSGKSNFLYVKVFE
+214 NSPGKSNFLYIKVFE
-229 KELEAEALYYDMKL
+229 KEPEAEALYYDMKL

-275 VKGSAKY
+275 VKGSDAY
-282 RESLTAA
+282 RASLTAA
-289 SVWLKENLYGK
+289 SAWLKENLYEK
-300 EWETDGPTVYALG
+300 EWEMDGPTVYALG

-365 APEIFE
+365 APEIFA

-414 EELGIDEQEILW
+414 DELGVDDQEILW

-550 RLSYG
+550 RLAYG

-616 QQAEWLAALAWWMNK
+616 QEAEWLAALSWWMNK
-631 KTENENIN
+631 KKESENAGKSENERANTTENQY
-639 ENTNVTTNAYVYPK
+639 TYPK
-653 EILDKAWKLL
+653 ETLDKAWKLL

-687 YAKIKAMDEEIIK
+687 YAKIKAMDEEIIR
-700 QALTELAAKSI
+700 QALIELTASEE
-711 NLQKLSKLSK
+711 SK
-721 ESDASKLSEV
+721 ESEISE
-731 SEILA
+731 
-736 SNDGITVWNP
+736 SNAGITVWNP

-752 QVIVLDA
+752 QVITLDA
-759 QTQREYGIDASSDG
+759 QAQKEYGINAAPSDESVPSFINVSS
-773 NSNGNLNG
+773 
-781 SLNRNSNINISCF
+781 
-794 TNVDSMQ
+794 TQ

-810 TAALPAKGSLRLI
+810 TVALPAKGSVCLT
-823 KKNASEQTVKDAQST
+823 KKNVSAPSSA
-838 KDEQI
+838 
-843 ADNAQTANTEASMS
+843 
-857 EQVKTKLTEKFILC
+857 KFILR
-871 DTQILET
+871 DAQTLET

-893 LYDKEAK
+893 LYDKEAE
-900 RELIETGTVG
+900 RELIEADTVG
-910 NELVVY
+910 NEIVVY

-947 TEFGDVCA
+947 TESGDVCA
-955 VLHTVLSYQ
+955 VLHTVLAYQ

-977 TRRIDFKTKMDWRE
+977 TRRIDFKTKMDWHE
-991 EQQLVKAEFH
+991 EQQLVKAQFH

-1063 NSSLGLT
+1063 DSSLGLT

-1081 ADKGT
+1081 ADKGV

-1092 IMPHMG
+1092 LMPHMG
-1098 DWRSAKVVHE
+1098 DWRSAKVVQE

-1115 PIISALKPAA
+1115 PILSALKPSVA
-1125 PLVSAGVSEKTVEP
+1125 LTSARTPEAISA
-1139 YNTSFTESYS
+1139 TSATSVPSSTESYS

-1161 SVKRSEDEIG
+1161 SVKRAEDESG
-1171 LIVRMYESNGIRTN
+1171 LIVRMYESSGIRTN
-1185 VTWDLSGLKPQ
+1185 VTWDVSGLMPQ
-1196 QIWECDLMEKQEKM
+1196 HVWECDLMEKQEKVPM
-1210 MVLDGQKA
+1210 FDGQNVK
-1218 DFEIKPFEIKT
+1218 FEIKPFEIKT
-1229 FLLV
+1229 FLLI

>member
-1 MRPLDYLNRV
+1 
-11 EAYVNRLNSERRS
+11 
-24 TLEVISQVRFL
+24 
-35 DLMADDASK
+35 
-44 NVIDNI
+44 
-50 NKNAINT
+50 
-57 DSNSND
+57 
-63 SNDSKDNRDNKN
+63 
-75 SNNGS
+75 
-80 NISAMTDSEEDENKK
+80 MTITEEMK
-95 YGVAPNLDAAHTRGY
+95 
-110 AKRSR
+110 
-115 VFEDCSNW
+115 
-123 PIFDCSDTWGGPDYH
+123 
-138 AIFAFSVTLTEAMA
+138 
-152 GRMVGFSLDTGAD
+152 GRIIGFSLDTGAD

-186 MDLNHHEVILSDS
+186 MDLNHHEVILSDC
-199 AVPGETYDIRLYAYV
+199 AEPGKIYDIRLYAYV
-214 NSSGKSNFLYVKVFE
+214 NSPGKSNFLYLKVFA
-229 KELEAEALYYDMKL
+229 KEQEAEALYYDMKL

-257 RRKLLEILNQA
+257 RRKLLELLNQA

-275 VKGSAKY
+275 VKKSDKY
-282 RESLTAA
+282 RASLIAA
-289 SVWLKENLYGK
+289 SEWLKENLYEK
-300 EWETDGPTVYALG
+300 EWELDGPTVYALG

-341 LMKRYPEYRFFLSQ
+341 LMKRYPKYRFFLSQ
-355 PQLYEYVKEE
+355 PQLYEYVKED

-401 LIRQILYGKKFFK
+401 LIRQILYGKKFFN
-414 EELGIDEQEILW
+414 EEFGIKEQEILW

-485 NYETYPERFE
+485 NYEAYPERFE

-520 NKELNDAVLTIYGYG
+520 NKELNDAVLTVYGYG

-545 LEESR
+545 LEESK

-605 KKNNRICENKN
+605 KKNNRICEYKN
-616 QQAEWLAALAWWMNK
+616 QQAEWLASLLWWMNK
-631 KTENENIN
+631 KNENAN
-639 ENTNVTTNAYVYPK
+639 KNAYPK
-653 EILDKAWKLL
+653 ETLDKAWKLL

-674 SAIGEVYEQSDID
+674 SAIAEVYEQSDID
-687 YAKIKAMDEEIIK
+687 YAKIKAMDEEII
-700 QALTELAAKSI
+700 
-711 NLQKLSKLSK
+711 
-721 ESDASKLSEV
+721 SEV
-731 SEILA
+731 LKSLSSNKSEQK
-736 SNDGITVWNP
+736 NGICAWNP

-752 QVIVLDA
+752 QVIELDKKKLH
-759 QTQREYGIDASSDG
+759 ECGIDKG
-773 NSNGNLNG
+773 C
-781 SLNRNSNINISCF
+781 SL
-794 TNVDSMQ
+794 TNVTAAQ
-801 RMKDGTLLL
+801 RFKDGTMLV
-810 TAALPAKGSLRLI
+810 TASLPAKGSLYMAASAEKESLDKEA
-823 KKNASEQTVKDAQST
+823 KKEHFALR
-838 KDEQI
+838 DE
-843 ADNAQTANTEASMS
+843 NT
-857 EQVKTKLTEKFILC
+857 
-871 DTQILET
+871 LET
-878 PWYVVSWDELGQITS
+878 PWYIVSWNELGELTS

-900 RELIETGTVG
+900 REVLEAGTVG
-910 NELVVY
+910 NEIVVY

-924 AWNVESYYTRKHWK
+924 AWNVESYYSRKHWK
-938 MTAVQPCQL
+938 MSVKKPCMM
-947 TEFGDVCA
+947 TEAGEICA
-955 VLHTVLSYQ
+955 VLHTELSYE
-964 SSTIEQDIVFFAH
+964 SSVIEQDIAFFAH
-977 TRRIDFKTKMDWRE
+977 TRRIDFKTKIDWKE
-991 EQQLVKAEFH
+991 QQQLVKAEFH
-1001 FDVMTRTAAC
+1001 LDVMTRTAAC
-1011 EIPYGVIE
+1011 EIPYGVME
-1019 RPTHK
+1019 RPTHR

-1033 EVCAHR
+1033 EMCAHR

-1044 EPGYGVA
+1044 EPGFGVA
-1051 LLNDGRYGYSIE
+1051 LLNDGRYGHSIE
-1063 NSSLGLT
+1063 DSFVSLT
-1070 LLTSGIFPFPD
+1070 LLTSGVFPFPD
-1081 ADKGT
+1081 ADKGL

-1092 IMPHMG
+1092 LMPHMG
-1098 DWRSAKVVHE
+1098 DWREANVVHE
-1108 AGLLNEK
+1108 AGKLNEK
-1115 PIISALKPAA
+1115 PILSVYKPS
-1125 PLVSAGVSEKTVEP
+1125 LLTEEKSSVRYT
-1139 YNTSFTESYS
+1139 

-1154 APNVIVT
+1154 SPNVIVT
-1161 SVKRSEDEIG
+1161 SVKRAEDESG
-1171 LIVRMYESNGIRTN
+1171 LIVRMYESSGIRTN
-1185 VTWDLSGLKPQ
+1185 VEWNLEGLCPKY
-1196 QIWECDLMEKQEKM
+1196 IYECDMMEQKERE
-1210 MVLDGQKA
+1210 VVFDGQRAK
-1218 DFEIKPFEIKT
+1218 FEIRPFEIKT

>member
-1 MRPLDYLNRV
+1 
-11 EAYVNRLNSERRS
+11 
-24 TLEVISQVRFL
+24 
-35 DLMADDASK
+35 
-44 NVIDNI
+44 
-50 NKNAINT
+50 
-57 DSNSND
+57 
-63 SNDSKDNRDNKN
+63 
-75 SNNGS
+75 
-80 NISAMTDSEEDENKK
+80 MTITEEMK
-95 YGVAPNLDAAHTRGY
+95 
-110 AKRSR
+110 
-115 VFEDCSNW
+115 
-123 PIFDCSDTWGGPDYH
+123 
-138 AIFAFSVTLTEAMA
+138 
-152 GRMVGFSLDTGAD
+152 GRIIGFSLDTGAD

-186 MDLNHHEVILSDS
+186 MDLNHHEVILSDC
-199 AVPGETYDIRLYAYV
+199 AEPGKIYDIRLYAYV
-214 NSSGKSNFLYVKVFE
+214 NSPGKSNFLYLKVFA
-229 KELEAEALYYDMKL
+229 KEQEAEALYYDMKL

-257 RRKLLEILNQA
+257 RRKLLELLNQA

-275 VKGSAKY
+275 VKKSDKY
-282 RESLTAA
+282 RASLIAA
-289 SVWLKENLYGK
+289 SEWLKENLYEK
-300 EWETDGPTVYALG
+300 EWELDGPTVYALG

-341 LMKRYPEYRFFLSQ
+341 LMKRYPKYRFFLSQ
-355 PQLYEYVKEE
+355 PQLYEYVKED

-401 LIRQILYGKKFFK
+401 LIRQILYGKKFFN
-414 EELGIDEQEILW
+414 EEFGIKEQEILW

-485 NYETYPERFE
+485 NYEAYPERFE

-520 NKELNDAVLTIYGYG
+520 NKELNDAVLTVYGYG

-545 LEESR
+545 LEESK

-605 KKNNRICENKN
+605 KKNNRICEYKN
-616 QQAEWLAALAWWMNK
+616 QQAEWLASLLWWMNK
-631 KTENENIN
+631 KNENAN
-639 ENTNVTTNAYVYPK
+639 KNAYPK
-653 EILDKAWKLL
+653 ETLDKAWKLL

-674 SAIGEVYEQSDID
+674 SAIAEVYEQSDID
-687 YAKIKAMDEEIIK
+687 YAKIKAMDEEII
-700 QALTELAAKSI
+700 
-711 NLQKLSKLSK
+711 
-721 ESDASKLSEV
+721 SEV
-731 SEILA
+731 LESLSSNKSEQK
-736 SNDGITVWNP
+736 NGICAWNP

-752 QVIVLDA
+752 QVIELDKKKLH
-759 QTQREYGIDASSDG
+759 ECGIDKG
-773 NSNGNLNG
+773 C
-781 SLNRNSNINISCF
+781 SL
-794 TNVDSMQ
+794 TNVTAAQ
-801 RMKDGTLLL
+801 RFKDGTMLV
-810 TAALPAKGSLRLI
+810 TASLPAKGSLYMAASAEKESLDKEA
-823 KKNASEQTVKDAQST
+823 KKEHFALR
-838 KDEQI
+838 DE
-843 ADNAQTANTEASMS
+843 NT
-857 EQVKTKLTEKFILC
+857 
-871 DTQILET
+871 LET
-878 PWYVVSWDELGQITS
+878 PWYIVSWNELGELTS

-900 RELIETGTVG
+900 REVLEAGTVG
-910 NELVVY
+910 NEIVVY

-924 AWNVESYYTRKHWK
+924 AWNVESYYSRKHWK
-938 MTAVQPCQL
+938 MSVKKPCMM
-947 TEFGDVCA
+947 TEAGEICA
-955 VLHTVLSYQ
+955 VLHTELSYE
-964 SSTIEQDIVFFAH
+964 SSVIEQDIAFFAH
-977 TRRIDFKTKMDWRE
+977 TRRIDFKTKIDWKE
-991 EQQLVKAEFH
+991 QQQLVKAEFH
-1001 FDVMTRTAAC
+1001 LDVMTRTAAC
-1011 EIPYGVIE
+1011 EIPYGVME
-1019 RPTHK
+1019 RPTHR

-1033 EVCAHR
+1033 EMCAHR

-1044 EPGYGVA
+1044 EPGFGVA
-1051 LLNDGRYGYSIE
+1051 LLNDGRYGHSIE
-1063 NSSLGLT
+1063 DSFVSLT
-1070 LLTSGIFPFPD
+1070 LLTSGVFPFPD
-1081 ADKGT
+1081 ADKGL

-1092 IMPHMG
+1092 LMPHMG
-1098 DWRSAKVVHE
+1098 DWREANVVHE
-1108 AGLLNEK
+1108 AGKLNEK
-1115 PIISALKPAA
+1115 PILSVYKPS
-1125 PLVSAGVSEKTVEP
+1125 LLTEEKSSVRYT
-1139 YNTSFTESYS
+1139 

-1154 APNVIVT
+1154 SPNVIVT
-1161 SVKRSEDEIG
+1161 SVKRAEDESG
-1171 LIVRMYESNGIRTN
+1171 LIVRMYESSGIRTN
-1185 VTWDLSGLKPQ
+1185 VEWNLEGLCPKY
-1196 QIWECDLMEKQEKM
+1196 IYECDMMEQKERE
-1210 MVLDGQKA
+1210 VVFDGQRAK
-1218 DFEIKPFEIKT
+1218 FEIRPFEIKT

>member
-11 EAYVNRLNSERRS
+11 EAYVNRLNGERRT
-24 TLEVISQVRFL
+24 TLEVIRQVRFL
-35 DLMADDASK
+35 DLMADE
-44 NVIDNI
+44 N
-50 NKNAINT
+50 NKT
-57 DSNSND
+57 
-63 SNDSKDNRDNKN
+63 
-75 SNNGS
+75 
-80 NISAMTDSEEDENKK
+80 SEQESQICELDENAK
-95 YGVAPNLDAAHTRGY
+95 YGIKPNLDATHTRGY
-110 AKRSR
+110 AKRGR
-115 VFEDCSNW
+115 VLEDCSNW
-123 PIFDCSDTWGGPDYH
+123 PEFDCTDTWGGPDYH
-138 AIFAFSVTLTEAMA
+138 AIFAFSVTLTEAMK
-152 GRMVGFSLDTGAD
+152 GRIVGFSLDTGAD

-173 QIMVYV
+173 QIMVYI
-179 NGVLTCA
+179 NGKLTCA

-199 AVPGETYDIRLYAYV
+199 AVPGESYEIRLYAYV
-214 NSSGKSNFLYVKVFE
+214 NSPGKSNFLYIKLFT
-229 KELEAEALYYDMKL
+229 KEPEAEALYYDMKL
-243 PLEAAK
+243 PLETAK
-249 QMRPEEEK
+249 QLRPEDEN
-257 RRKLLEILNQA
+257 RRKLLELLNQA

-275 VKGSAKY
+275 VKGSKEY
-282 RESLTAA
+282 RESLKKA
-289 SVWLKENLYGK
+289 SAWLKENLYEKDWG
-300 EWETDGPTVYALG
+300 ECPTVYALG

-414 EELGIDEQEILW
+414 EELGIENQEILW

-463 DDTFLWE
+463 DDTFTWE

-485 NYETYPERFE
+485 NYEPYPERFE

-520 NKELNDAVLTIYGYG
+520 NKELNDAVLTVYGYG

-545 LEESR
+545 LEESK

-555 IPGVPKVKLSG
+555 IPSVPKVKLSG
-566 LKEYLQVLDKNL
+566 LHEYLQVLDENL
-578 QNKKL
+578 KGKKL

-605 KKNNRICENKN
+605 KKNNRLCENKN
-616 QQAEWLAALAWWMNK
+616 QQAEWLASLAWWMQK
-631 KTENENIN
+631 KNGADGYT
-639 ENTNVTTNAYVYPK
+639 YPK
-653 EILDKAWKLL
+653 EILDQAWKLL

-687 YAKIKAMDEEIIK
+687 YAKIQAMDDEV
-700 QALTELAAKSI
+700 I
-711 NLQKLSKLSK
+711 NKAVDAILGNQKL
-721 ESDASKLSEV
+721 
-731 SEILA
+731 
-736 SNDGITVWNP
+736 GITVWNP
-746 LGFAAE
+746 LGFDAE
-752 QVIVLDA
+752 QIIAVDQKTL
-759 QTQREYGIDASSDG
+759 QSCGIEVGDEKAVSFENAGSQQELP
-773 NSNGNLNG
+773 NG
-781 SLNRNSNINISCF
+781 
-794 TNVDSMQ
+794 T
-801 RMKDGTLLL
+801 TLVKV
-810 TAALPAKGSLRLI
+810 TLPAKGYLHLEATKCEKESLKDNFSPFTLQE
-823 KKNASEQTVKDAQST
+823 EQT
-838 KDEQI
+838 
-843 ADNAQTANTEASMS
+843 
-857 EQVKTKLTEKFILC
+857 
-871 DTQILET
+871 LET
-878 PWYVVSWDELGQITS
+878 PYYIVSWNELGEITS
-893 LYDKEAK
+893 LYDKLAE
-900 RELIETGTVG
+900 REILMSGTVG

-938 MTAVQPCQL
+938 MKAASPCKL
-947 TEFGDVCA
+947 TQNGSVCA
-955 VLHTVLSYQ
+955 ILHTTLSYQ
-964 SSTIEQDIVFFAH
+964 SSNVEQDIVFFAH
-977 TRRIDFKTKMDWRE
+977 TRRIDFKTKINWRE

-1001 FDVMTRTAAC
+1001 FDLMTRTAAC

-1044 EPGYGVA
+1044 EPEYGVA
-1051 LLNDGRYGYSIE
+1051 LLNDGRFGYSFE
-1063 NSSLGLT
+1063 DSSVGLT
-1070 LLTSGIFPFPD
+1070 LLTSGIFPYPD
-1081 ADKGT
+1081 ADKGV

-1092 IMPHMG
+1092 LYPHEG
-1098 DWRSAKVVHE
+1098 DWRKAKVVQE

-1115 PIISALKPAA
+1115 PILSTKLQREAPEAKPSIFA
-1125 PLVSAGVSEKTVEP
+1125 EKAV
-1139 YNTSFTESYS
+1139 YS
-1149 MCEVS
+1149 MCKVS

-1161 SVKRSEDEIG
+1161 SVKRSEDEKG
-1171 LIVRMYESNGIRTN
+1171 LIVRIYESSGIRTKA
-1185 VTWDLSGLKPQ
+1185 TWDLSALCPESVY
-1196 QIWECDLMEKQEKM
+1196 ECDLMENQEKM
-1210 MVLDGQKA
+1210 LAFDGQKVQ
-1218 DFEIKPFEIKT
+1218 FEIKPFEIKT

>member
-1 MRPLDYLNRV
+1 MRSLDYLNRV
-11 EAYVNRLNSERRS
+11 EAYVNRLNGERR
-24 TLEVISQVRFL
+24 TVLETIPQVRFL
-35 DLMADDASK
+35 DLMTDAA
-44 NVIDNI
+44 NI
-50 NKNAINT
+50 C
-57 DSNSND
+57 
-63 SNDSKDNRDNKN
+63 NDSK
-75 SNNGS
+75 NGS
-80 NISAMTDSEEDENKK
+80 NISVTTDKKEDENKK
-95 YGVAPNLDAAHTRGY
+95 YGIAPNLDAAHTKGY
-110 AKRSR
+110 AKRGR
-115 VFEDCSNW
+115 VLEDCSDW

-138 AIFAFSVTLTEAMA
+138 AIFAFSVTLTKAMA
-152 GRMVGFSLDTGAD
+152 GRVVGFSLDTGAD

-173 QIMVYV
+173 QIMVYI

-186 MDLNHHEVILSDS
+186 MDLNHHEVILSDY
-199 AVPGETYDIRLYAYV
+199 AVPGEIYDIRLYAYV
-214 NSSGKSNFLYVKVFE
+214 NSPGKSNFLYIKVFE
-229 KELEAEALYYDMKL
+229 KEPEAEALYYDMKL

-257 RRKLLEILNQA
+257 RRKLLELLNKA

-275 VKGSAKY
+275 RKGSDEY
-282 RESLTAA
+282 RASLTAA
-289 SVWLKENLYGK
+289 SAWLKENLYER
-300 EWETDGPTVYALG
+300 EWEVDGPTVYALG

-520 NKELNDAVLTIYGYG
+520 NKEVNDAVLTIYGYG

-550 RLSYG
+550 RLAYG
-555 IPGVPKVKLSG
+555 ILGVPKVKLSG
-566 LKEYLQVLDKNL
+566 LKEYLQVLDEKL
-578 QNKKL
+578 KDKKL

-616 QQAEWLAALAWWMNK
+616 QQAEWLAALSWWMNK
-631 KTENENIN
+631 KEENESKN
-639 ENTNVTTNAYVYPK
+639 VYPK
-653 EILDKAWKLL
+653 ETLDKAWKLL

-687 YAKIKAMDEEIIK
+687 YAKIKAMDEAIIR
-700 QALTELAAKSI
+700 QALTEL
-711 NLQKLSKLSK
+711 SKASNA
-721 ESDASKLSEV
+721 SDASETSAANV
-731 SEILA
+731 
-736 SNDGITVWNP
+736 GITAWNP

-752 QVIVLDA
+752 QVIALNA
-759 QTQREYGIDASSDG
+759 QEQRDYGIDVPSS
-773 NSNGNLNG
+773 NESTNENVNE
-781 SLNRNSNINISCF
+781 SVIAF
-794 TNVDSMQ
+794 TNVSNTQ
-801 RMKDGTLLL
+801 RMKDGTLYL
-810 TAALPAKGSLRLI
+810 TASLPAKGSVRLT
-823 KKNASEQTVKDAQST
+823 KKNASKQAKIKSQTKFLLR
-838 KDEQI
+838 DE
-843 ADNAQTANTEASMS
+843 
-857 EQVKTKLTEKFILC
+857 KT
-871 DTQILET
+871 LET

-900 RELIETGTVG
+900 RELIEKGTVG
-910 NELVVY
+910 NEIVVY

-938 MTAVQPCQL
+938 MTATKPCQL
-947 TEFGDVCA
+947 TESGDVCA
-955 VLHTVLSYQ
+955 VLHTALSYQ

-977 TRRIDFKTKMDWRE
+977 TRRIDFKTKMDWHE
-991 EQQLVKAEFH
+991 EQQLVKAQFH

-1051 LLNDGRYGYSIE
+1051 LLNDSRYGYSIE
-1063 NSSLGLT
+1063 DSSLGLT
-1070 LLTSGIFPFPD
+1070 LLTSGIFPFPN
-1081 ADKGT
+1081 ADKGV

-1092 IMPHMG
+1092 LMPHMG
-1098 DWRSAKVVHE
+1098 DWRSAKVVQE

-1115 PIISALKPAA
+1115 PILSALKPFA
-1125 PLVSAGVSEKTVEP
+1125 
-1139 YNTSFTESYS
+1139 TESYS

-1161 SVKRSEDEIG
+1161 SVKRSEDESG
-1171 LIVRMYESNGIRTN
+1171 LIVRIYESSGIRTN
-1185 VTWDLSGLKPQ
+1185 VTWEVSSLKPQ
-1196 QIWECDLMEKQEKM
+1196 RVWECDLMEKQEKM
-1210 MVLDGQKA
+1210 TAFDGQKVR
-1218 DFEIKPFEIKT
+1218 FEIKPFEIKT
-1229 FLLV
+1229 FLLI

>member
-1 MRPLDYLNRV
+1 MRSLDYMNRV
-11 EAYVNRLNSERRS
+11 EAYVNRLNSERR
-24 TLEVISQVRFL
+24 TVLETIPQVRFL
-35 DLMADDASK
+35 DLMADE
-44 NVIDNI
+44 I
-50 NKNAINT
+50 NCA
-57 DSNSND
+57 D
-63 SNDSKDNRDNKN
+63 
-75 SNNGS
+75 
-80 NISAMTDSEEDENKK
+80 MTADCEEDENKK
-95 YGVAPNLDAAHTRGY
+95 YGVAPNLDAVHTRGY
-110 AKRSR
+110 AKRSL
-115 VFEDCSNW
+115 VLEDCSSW
-123 PIFDCSDTWGGPDYH
+123 PVFSCTDTWGGQDYH
-138 AIFAFSVTLTEAMA
+138 GIFAFSVTITEEMK
-152 GRMVGFSLDTGAD
+152 GRIIGFSLDTGAD

-186 MDLNHHEVILSDS
+186 MDLNHHEVILSDC
-199 AVPGETYDIRLYAYV
+199 AEPGKIYDIRLYAYV
-214 NSSGKSNFLYVKVFE
+214 NSPGKSNFLYLKVFA
-229 KELEAEALYYDMKL
+229 KEQEAEALYYDMKF

-257 RRKLLEILNQA
+257 RRKLLELLNQA

-275 VKGSAKY
+275 VKKSDKY
-282 RESLTAA
+282 RASLIAA
-289 SVWLKENLYGK
+289 SEWLKENLYEK
-300 EWETDGPTVYALG
+300 EWELDGPTVYALG

-341 LMKRYPEYRFFLSQ
+341 LMKRYPKYRFFLSQ
-355 PQLYEYVKEE
+355 PQLYEYVKED

-401 LIRQILYGKKFFK
+401 LIRQILYGKKFFN
-414 EELGIDEQEILW
+414 EEFGIKEQEILW

-485 NYETYPERFE
+485 NYEAYPERFE

-520 NKELNDAVLTIYGYG
+520 NKELNDAVLTVYGYG

-545 LEESR
+545 LEESK

-605 KKNNRICENKN
+605 KKNNRICEYKN
-616 QQAEWLAALAWWMNK
+616 QQAEWLASLLWWMNK
-631 KTENENIN
+631 KNENAN
-639 ENTNVTTNAYVYPK
+639 KNAYPK
-653 EILDKAWKLL
+653 ETLDKAWKLL

-674 SAIGEVYEQSDID
+674 SAIAEVYEQSDID
-687 YAKIKAMDEEIIK
+687 YAKIKAMDEEII
-700 QALTELAAKSI
+700 
-711 NLQKLSKLSK
+711 
-721 ESDASKLSEV
+721 SEV
-731 SEILA
+731 LKSLSSNKSEQK
-736 SNDGITVWNP
+736 NGICAWNP

-752 QVIVLDA
+752 QVIELDKKKLH
-759 QTQREYGIDASSDG
+759 ECGIDKG
-773 NSNGNLNG
+773 C
-781 SLNRNSNINISCF
+781 SL
-794 TNVDSMQ
+794 TNVTAAQ
-801 RMKDGTLLL
+801 RFKDGTMLV
-810 TAALPAKGSLRLI
+810 TASLPAKGSLYMAASAEKESLDKEA
-823 KKNASEQTVKDAQST
+823 KKEHFALR
-838 KDEQI
+838 DE
-843 ADNAQTANTEASMS
+843 NT
-857 EQVKTKLTEKFILC
+857 
-871 DTQILET
+871 LET
-878 PWYVVSWDELGQITS
+878 PWYIVSWNELGELTS

-900 RELIETGTVG
+900 REVLEAGTVG
-910 NELVVY
+910 NEIVVY

-924 AWNVESYYTRKHWK
+924 AWNVESYYSRKHWK
-938 MTAVQPCQL
+938 MSVKKPCMM
-947 TEFGDVCA
+947 TEAGEICA
-955 VLHTVLSYQ
+955 VLHTELSYE
-964 SSTIEQDIVFFAH
+964 SSVIEQDIAFFAH
-977 TRRIDFKTKMDWRE
+977 TRRIDFKTKIDWKE
-991 EQQLVKAEFH
+991 QQQLVKAEFH
-1001 FDVMTRTAAC
+1001 LDVMTRTAAC
-1011 EIPYGVIE
+1011 EIPYGVME
-1019 RPTHK
+1019 RPTHR

-1033 EVCAHR
+1033 EMCAHR

-1044 EPGYGVA
+1044 EPGFGVA
-1051 LLNDGRYGYSIE
+1051 LLNDGRYGHSIE
-1063 NSSLGLT
+1063 DSFVSLT
-1070 LLTSGIFPFPD
+1070 LLTSGVFPFPD
-1081 ADKGT
+1081 ADKGL

-1092 IMPHMG
+1092 LMPHMG
-1098 DWRSAKVVHE
+1098 DWREANVVHE
-1108 AGLLNEK
+1108 AGKLNEK
-1115 PIISALKPAA
+1115 PILSVYKPS
-1125 PLVSAGVSEKTVEP
+1125 LLTEEKSSVRYT
-1139 YNTSFTESYS
+1139 

-1154 APNVIVT
+1154 SPNVIVT
-1161 SVKRSEDEIG
+1161 SVKRAEDESG
-1171 LIVRMYESNGIRTN
+1171 LIVRMYESSGIRTN
-1185 VTWDLSGLKPQ
+1185 VEWNLEGLCPKY
-1196 QIWECDLMEKQEKM
+1196 IYECDMMEQKERE
-1210 MVLDGQKA
+1210 VVFDGQRAK
-1218 DFEIKPFEIKT
+1218 FEIRPFEIKT

>member
-1 MRPLDYLNRV
+1 MRLLDYLNRV
-11 EAYVNRLNSERRS
+11 EAYVNRLNSERRR
-24 TLEVISQVRFL
+24 TLEVIPQVRFL
-35 DLMADDASK
+35 DLMADDA
-44 NVIDNI
+44 NENTI
-50 NKNAINT
+50 NNRT
-57 DSNSND
+57 ER
-63 SNDSKDNRDNKN
+63 NDSKNGDNV
-75 SNNGS
+75 SV
-80 NISAMTDSEEDENKK
+80 MTDCEEDENKK

-115 VFEDCSNW
+115 VLEDCSSW

-138 AIFAFSVTLTEAMA
+138 AIFAFSVTLTEAMK

-173 QIMVYV
+173 QIMVYI

-214 NSSGKSNFLYVKVFE
+214 NSPGKSNFLYIKVFE
-229 KELEAEALYYDMKL
+229 KEPEAEALYYDMKL

-275 VKGSAKY
+275 VKGSDEY
-282 RESLTAA
+282 RASLTAA
-289 SVWLKENLYGK
+289 SAWLKENLYEK
-300 EWETDGPTVYALG
+300 EWESDGPTVYALG

-365 APEIFE
+365 APEIFA

-414 EELGIDEQEILW
+414 EELGVDDQEILW

-550 RLSYG
+550 RLAYG

-566 LKEYLQVLDKNL
+566 LKEYLQVLDQNL

-593 YHRGTFSSIAEN
+593 YHRGTFSSIAKN
-605 KKNNRICENKN
+605 KKNNRVCENKN
-616 QQAEWLAALAWWMNK
+616 QQAEWLAALSWWMNK
-631 KTENENIN
+631 KNK
-639 ENTNVTTNAYVYPK
+639 NANKNAYPK
-653 EILDKAWKLL
+653 ETLDKAWKLL

-687 YAKIKAMDEEIIK
+687 YAKIKAMDEEIIR
-700 QALTELAAKSI
+700 QALTELAE
-711 NLQKLSKLSK
+711 LS
-721 ESDASKLSEV
+721 EASKATIRAEKS
-731 SEILA
+731 A
-736 SNDGITVWNP
+736 SNAGITVWNP

-752 QVIVLDA
+752 QVIALDA
-759 QTQREYGIDASSDG
+759 QAQKDYGIEVSSSDENFDENVPSFTNASSA
-773 NSNGNLNG
+773 
-781 SLNRNSNINISCF
+781 
-794 TNVDSMQ
+794 Q
-801 RMKDGTLLL
+801 RMNDGTLLL
-810 TAALPAKGSLRLI
+810 TALLPAKGSVRLT
-823 KKNASEQTVKDAQST
+823 KKNASEQTTNDV
-838 KDEQI
+838 QI
-843 ADNAQTANTEASMS
+843 TDNAQIINSAEATTS
-857 EQVKTKLTEKFILC
+857 ERAKIQSSAKFILR
-871 DTQILET
+871 DAQTLET
-878 PWYVVSWDELGQITS
+878 PWYIVFWDELGQITS
-893 LYDKEAK
+893 LYDREAE
-900 RELIETGTVG
+900 RELIEAGTVG

-938 MTAVQPCQL
+938 MTVAQPCQL
-947 TEFGDVCA
+947 TESGDVCA
-955 VLHTVLSYQ
+955 VLHTTFFYQ

-977 TRRIDFKTKMDWRE
+977 TRRIDFKTKMDWHE

-1063 NSSLGLT
+1063 DSSIGLT
-1070 LLTSGIFPFPD
+1070 LLTSGIFPFSD
-1081 ADKGT
+1081 ADKGV

-1092 IMPHMG
+1092 LMPHMG
-1098 DWRSAKVVHE
+1098 DWRRAKIVQE

-1115 PIISALKPAA
+1115 PILSALKPDAA
-1125 PLVSAGVSEKTVEP
+1125 SS
-1139 YNTSFTESYS
+1139 ESYS
-1149 MCEVS
+1149 MCEVL

-1161 SVKRSEDEIG
+1161 SVKRSEDESG
-1171 LIVRMYESNGIRTN
+1171 LIVRMYESSGIRTN
-1185 VTWDLSGLKPQ
+1185 VTWDVSGLKPQ
-1196 QIWECDLMEKQEKM
+1196 GVWECDLMEKQEKM
-1210 MVLDGQKA
+1210 TMFDGQKA
-1218 DFEIKPFEIKT
+1218 RFEIKPFEIKT
-1229 FLLV
+1229 FLLI